1 MALPKLNVPVYEAIL
16 PSTETVIKYRPFL
29 VKEEKILLTAMES
42 EDEKSISDAVKQII
56 NNCVQGT
63 LDVEHLPTFDIEYLF
78 LRLRAKSVGEEVTI
92 GLKPYPCSQNNG
104 ELCEKSTDVKI
115 NLEEVKVVKNEKHTN
130 RIMLSD
136 DIGIMLTYPNIEKLQ
151 SILKGDAAT
160 SQTEQGISLIK
171 DSVSMIFTEE
181 ETHEKDSFNPEELD
195 EFFDNLTSDQF
206 TKIREFFET
215 MPALKHTVKYKCETC
230 GEDKETTVQGL
241 NSFFG

>member
-42 EDEKSISDAVKQII
+42 EDNKSISVAIKQII

-78 LRLRAKSVGEEVTI
+78 LRLRAKSIGEEVTI
-92 GLKPYPCSQNNG
+92 GLKPFPCSQNNG
-104 ELCEKSTDVKI
+104 ELCENTSEIKL

-130 RIMLSD
+130 KIMLSD
-136 DIGIMLTYPNIEKLQ
+136 DIGIMLSYPNIEKLQ
-151 SILKGDAAT
+151 DIMGEGSTA
-160 SQTEQGISLIK
+160 SQTDQSMGVIK
-171 DSVSMIFTEE
+171 DSVSMIFTKE
-181 ETHEKDSFNPEELD
+181 ETHEKDSFTSEELD
-195 EFFDNLTSDQF
+195 EFFDSLTSDQF
-206 TKIREFFET
+206 VKIRDFFET
-215 MPALKHTVKYKCETC
+215 MPALKHTVKYKCSTC
-230 GEDKETTVQGL
+230 GEDKETTIQGL